1 MQELRNELKVERV
14 IIAEVFEETK
24 ENNECFDYYVEMAYP
39 LITAK
44 EIFTKKYWELVKKGK
59 EDAVR
64 LALHSTLEY
73 YNNLYEVD
81 E

>member
-1 MQELRNELKVERV
+1 MQELRNELKKETEEEMQRLREDTAQYEYYEEEMQF
-14 IIAEVFEETK
+14 AE
-24 ENNECFDYYVEMAYP
+24 EC
-39 LITAK
+39 AK
-44 EIFTKKYWELVKKGK
+44 EIFSEYFRKAVAQGK